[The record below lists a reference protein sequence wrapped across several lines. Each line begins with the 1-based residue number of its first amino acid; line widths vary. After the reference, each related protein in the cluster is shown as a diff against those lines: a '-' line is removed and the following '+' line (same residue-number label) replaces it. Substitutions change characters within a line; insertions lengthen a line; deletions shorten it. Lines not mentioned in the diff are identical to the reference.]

1 MCAANDVSE
10 IVDEGEGRRPQLA
23 HSRTATSKK
32 TRRKTLKRSSKR
44 KSKKAEGEEKVRKEM
59 DRM

>member
-23 HSRTATSKK
+23 HSRTATLKK

-44 KSKKAEGEEKVRKEM
+44 KLKKAEGEEKVRKEM
-59 DRM
+59 DRV